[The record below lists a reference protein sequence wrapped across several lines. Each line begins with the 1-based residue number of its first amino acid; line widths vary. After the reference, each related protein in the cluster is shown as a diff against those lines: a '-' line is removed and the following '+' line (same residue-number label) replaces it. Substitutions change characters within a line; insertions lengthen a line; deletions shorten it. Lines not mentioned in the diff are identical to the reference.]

1 MEKLRQIL
9 KERKFSIKDDAL
21 ETKIREY
28 GYDPAKL
35 SDQDA
40 QVVADELTKEKGAL
54 TKSAEGIA
62 VQSPK
67 PQNGNGK
74 APAGTNVEGLQ
85 RSMLEAWDKQQ
96 ANLKAFTGRLQ
107 TNKQTVIT
115 NWVEE
120 NYQIINTTSQDAVD
134 ALTRKLVE
142 VESDPETFLGVA
154 DRISEVYGAVGQ

>member
-9 KERKFSIKDDAL
+9 KERKFNIKDDAL
-21 ETKIREY
+21 ENKVREY
-28 GYDPAKL
+28 GYDPSNL
-35 SDQDA
+35 SDENA
-40 QVVADELTKEKGAL
+40 QVVADELTKKPGA
-54 TKSAEGIA
+54 IA

-115 NWVEE
+115 SWVEE
-120 NYQIINTTSQDAVD
+120 NYRIINTTSQDAVD